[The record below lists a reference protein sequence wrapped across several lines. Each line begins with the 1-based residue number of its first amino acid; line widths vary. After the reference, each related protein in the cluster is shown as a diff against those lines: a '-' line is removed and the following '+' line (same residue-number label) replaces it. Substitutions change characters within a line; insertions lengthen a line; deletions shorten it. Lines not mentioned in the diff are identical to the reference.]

1 LQVLRG
7 EIANLRDTSMQFD
20 LSLEKAMQRL
30 EERVNLDEI
39 KTATQKSQSI
49 EDEIRR
55 IRLQ

>member
-1 LQVLRG
+1 
-7 EIANLRDTSMQFD
+7 MQFD